1 MSNIVTDEMT
11 SGPID
16 SQAITAAIKALKKLN
31 EAQNLKTTPEYVEQL
46 NIIKTECDKGLQ
58 YRVAAG

>member
-1 MSNIVTDEMT
+1 MT

-16 SQAITAAIKALKKLN
+16 SQALTAAIKTLKQLN
-31 EAQNLKTTPEYVEQL
+31 EVKNLKTPPEYIEQL

-58 YRVAAG
+58 YRVVAG